1 MSESATHPSAGE
13 SIVVGLYGLPG
24 CGKTF
29 LIDQLKLSPDLGE
42 EHFAY
47 YDGSAV
53 LSSLLA
59 GGLAEFKQMD
69 DQQKYRTRE
78 RAIRVISAECAS
90 SGRVGVVA
98 GHLLFWDEHAPAQ
111 LAWTAA
117 DASVYTHIFFLDVPS
132 EEVAKRRLGDTVRA
146 RPPAS
151 LAHLEKWASAEQSQ
165 LREIC
170 LENGILFTT
179 TSPSKVAALL
189 RDVQCHTEAYNLDR
203 AEEYLDSIVST
214 HKSNSNSVLVL
225 DGDRTLIPDDTGALF
240 DRLMLERDGTS
251 GDGPLKS
258 IFKSS
263 LGYSYTAFRQVAF
276 MYSGLEQ
283 ATFDEYCRQV
293 ASSVT
298 VYPEFVMM
306 LQRAAGVAAV
316 VVTCGL
322 RAIWERIIDRAGLSE
337 TVKVVGGGR
346 LEDGFVVTADVKAA
360 LVARLQDVH
369 GKYVC
374 AFGDSILDL
383 PMLKVADRAVVVVG
397 EEGKRSR
404 AMERALARAVEEDGF
419 LACQVILPP
428 TTSPRLD
435 SVRLPLVD
443 ITSEHFLAS
452 ILSPVVLAPANV
464 ARLLMTPMRDA
475 AVSGPH
481 LRKAHESVGRYLA
494 VSLLSAS
501 ECIGLEEYSIRHVQ
515 GHETTGYRFRDEAR
529 TTIVALMRGG
539 EPMALGVNEVMP
551 LAMFVHAKLPSDLK
565 AEYVEG
571 QRTIIL
577 VDSVINT
584 GTSIVGFV
592 ARIREVDACIRIVV
606 VAGVVQAKSFSRTA
620 LARVLTADRNFVIVA
635 LRQSD
640 NKFTGK
646 GTTDT
651 GNRLFNTTRLD

>member
-1 MSESATHPSAGE
+1 MSESATHPSADKPV
-13 SIVVGLYGLPG
+13 VVGLYGLPG

-42 EHFAY
+42 EQFAY

-53 LSSLLA
+53 LASLLP
-59 GGLAEFKQMD
+59 GGLAEFKQMH
-69 DQQKYRTRE
+69 DQQKYGTRE

-132 EEVAKRRLGDTVRA
+132 EVVAKRRSGDTVRA

-170 LENGILFTT
+170 LENGILFTI
-179 TSPSKVAALL
+179 TSPSKVATLL
-189 RDVQCHTEAYNLDR
+189 RDVQCHTESFNLDR
-203 AEEYLDSIVST
+203 AGEYLDSIVST
-214 HKSNSNSVLVL
+214 HKSNSNSILVL

-240 DRLMLERDGTS
+240 VRLMQERDGSS

-263 LGYSYTAFRQVAF
+263 FGYSYTAFRQVAF

-283 ATFDEYCRQV
+283 ATFDECCRQV

-298 VYPEFVMM
+298 MYPEFVMM
-306 LQRAAGVAAV
+306 LQQAAGVAAV
-316 VVTCGL
+316 VMTCGL
-322 RAIWERIIDRAGLSE
+322 RAIWERIVDRAGLSE

-404 AMERALARAVEEDGF
+404 TVEGALARAIEDGF

-452 ILSPVVLAPANV
+452 IVSPVVLAPAKV
-464 ARLLMTPMRDA
+464 AQLLMTPMRDA

-494 VSLLSAS
+494 LSLLSDS
-501 ECIGLEEYSIRHVQ
+501 KRIGLEEYTIRHVQ

-539 EPMALGVNEVMP
+539 EPMALGVNEAMP
-551 LAMFVHAKLPSDLK
+551 LATFIHAKLPSDLK

-584 GTSIVGFV
+584 GKSIVDFV
-592 ARIREVDACIRIVV
+592 TRIREVDACIRIVV

-620 LARVLTADRNFVIVA
+620 LAQVLTADRNFVIVA